1 MEMKAQSIYGLFFEV
16 QPKPGQRSAYFD
28 HVDKLKPVLNQH
40 EGLLWIQRYQSIDV
54 PDLILSHQYWASEA
68 ALVAWRRNQEHR
80 YSQTQGI
87 KKIFANYRIRVGPR
101 IWSWSDENH
110 SKELPWDQNSFTKC
124 ILTLRKSRDK
134 VVELDDASVA
144 LTGRYLSLISKDQ
157 ELITYACDSLTEVL
171 LAKIFQSGAER
182 ADLFLPERDYG
193 LFDRSGAPL
202 ADSKGSLQTTANG
215 KLYEKR

>member
-1 MEMKAQSIYGLFFEV
+1 METEEQSIYGLFFEV
-16 QPKPGQRSAYFD
+16 QPKPGQRQAYFD
-28 HVDKLKPVLNQH
+28 HVDKLKSELNRH

-110 SKELPWDQNSFTKC
+110 SIELPWDQNSFTNC
-124 ILTLRKSRDK
+124 ILTLRKSRD
-134 VVELDDASVA
+134 VVVDIDDASVT
-144 LTGRYLSLISKDQ
+144 LTSRYVSLTAEGQ

-171 LAKIFQSGAER
+171 LSKIFQSGAER
-182 ADLFLPERDYG
+182 ADLFLTERDYG

-202 ADSKGSLQTTANG
+202 ADS
-215 KLYEKR
+215 

>member
-1 MEMKAQSIYGLFFEV
+1 METKAQSIYGLFFEV
-16 QPKPGQRSAYFD
+16 QPKPGQRKAYFD

-80 YSQTQGI
+80 YSQTQGK

-101 IWSWSDENH
+101 IWSWSGESQ
-110 SKELPWDQNSFTKC
+110 SKKLPCDQNSFQNC
-124 ILTLRKSRDK
+124 ILTLRKSADIA
-134 VVELDDASVA
+134 VELDDESVKSTSRYVS
-144 LTGRYLSLISKDQ
+144 LTSKGQ

-171 LAKIFQSGAER
+171 LSKIFQSGAER

-202 ADSKGSLQTTANG
+202 ADS
-215 KLYEKR
+215 

>member
-1 MEMKAQSIYGLFFEV
+1 METKAQSIYGLFFEV
-16 QPKPGQRSAYFD
+16 QPKPGQRPAYFD
-28 HVDKLKPVLNQH
+28 HVDKLKPVLNQY

-124 ILTLRKSRDK
+124 ILTLRKFRDK

-144 LTGRYLSLISKDQ
+144 LTGRYVSLTSKDQ
-157 ELITYACDSLTEVL
+157 ELITYACDSLTDVI
-171 LAKIFQSGAER
+171 ARKNFSIWSGAR
-182 ADLFLPERDYG
+182 
-193 LFDRSGAPL
+193 
-202 ADSKGSLQTTANG
+202 
-215 KLYEKR
+215 

>member
-1 MEMKAQSIYGLFFEV
+1 METEEQSIYGLFFEV
-16 QPKPGQRSAYFD
+16 QPKPGQRQAYFD
-28 HVDKLKPVLNQH
+28 HVDKLKSELNRH

-110 SKELPWDQNSFTKC
+110 SIELPWDQNSFTNC
-124 ILTLRKSRDK
+124 ILTLRKSRD
-134 VVELDDASVA
+134 VVVNIDDASVT
-144 LTGRYLSLISKDQ
+144 LTSRYVSLTAKGQ

-171 LAKIFQSGAER
+171 LSKIFQSGAER
-182 ADLFLPERDYG
+182 ADLFLTERDYG
-193 LFDRSGAPL
+193 LFDRSGATL
-202 ADSKGSLQTTANG
+202 ADS
-215 KLYEKR
+215 

>member
-1 MEMKAQSIYGLFFEV
+1 METEEQSIYGLFFEV
-16 QPKPGQRSAYFD
+16 QPKPGQRQAYFD
-28 HVDKLKPVLNQH
+28 HVDKLKSELNRH

-80 YSQTQGI
+80 YSQTHGI

-101 IWSWSDENH
+101 IWSWGDKNH
-110 SKELPWDQNSFTKC
+110 SIELPWDPNSFTNC
-124 ILTLRKSRDK
+124 ILTLRKSRD
-134 VVELDDASVA
+134 VVVDIDDASVT
-144 LTGRYLSLISKDQ
+144 LTSRYVSLTAKDQ

-202 ADSKGSLQTTANG
+202 ADS
-215 KLYEKR
+215 

>member
-1 MEMKAQSIYGLFFEV
+1 METKAQSIYGLFFEV
-16 QPKPGQRSAYFD
+16 QPKPGQRQAYFD

-68 ALVAWRRNQEHR
+68 ALVVWRRNQEHR

-110 SKELPWDQNSFTKC
+110 SKELPWDQNSFAKC

-134 VVELDDASVA
+134 VVELDDASAA
-144 LTGRYLSLISKDQ
+144 LTGRYVSLTPKDQ

-202 ADSKGSLQTTANG
+202 ADS
-215 KLYEKR
+215 

>member
-1 MEMKAQSIYGLFFEV
+1 MERKAQSIYGLFFEV

-101 IWSWSDENH
+101 IWSSSDENH
-110 SKELPWDQNSFTKC
+110 SIEPTWDQNSRKKF

-134 VVELDDASVA
+134 VVEVDDASGA
-144 LTGRYLSLISKDQ
+144 LTGRYVSLTLKDQ
-157 ELITYACDSLTEVL
+157 ELITYACDSLTEV
-171 LAKIFQSGAER
+171 
-182 ADLFLPERDYG
+182 
-193 LFDRSGAPL
+193 
-202 ADSKGSLQTTANG
+202 
-215 KLYEKR
+215 

>member
-1 MEMKAQSIYGLFFEV
+1 METEEQSIYGLFFEV
-16 QPKPGQRSAYFD
+16 QPKPGQRQAYFD
-28 HVDKLKPVLNQH
+28 HVDKLKSELNRH

-68 ALVAWRRNQEHR
+68 ALVAWRRNQKHR

-110 SKELPWDQNSFTKC
+110 SIELPWDQNSFTNC
-124 ILTLRKSRDK
+124 ILTLRKSRD
-134 VVELDDASVA
+134 VVVNIDDASVT
-144 LTGRYLSLISKDQ
+144 LTSRYVSLTAKGQ

-171 LAKIFQSGAER
+171 LSKIFQSGAER
-182 ADLFLPERDYG
+182 ADLFLTERDYG

-202 ADSKGSLQTTANG
+202 ADS
-215 KLYEKR
+215 

>member
-1 MEMKAQSIYGLFFEV
+1 METEEQSIYGLFFEV
-16 QPKPGQRSAYFD
+16 QPKPGQRQAYFD
-28 HVDKLKPVLNQH
+28 HVDKLKSELNRH
-40 EGLLWIQRYQSIDV
+40 EGLLWIHRYQSIDV

-110 SKELPWDQNSFTKC
+110 SIELPWDQNSFTNC
-124 ILTLRKSRDK
+124 ILTLRKSRD
-134 VVELDDASVA
+134 VVVNIDDASVT
-144 LTGRYLSLISKDQ
+144 LTSRYVSLTAKGQ

-171 LAKIFQSGAER
+171 LSKIFQSGAER

-202 ADSKGSLQTTANG
+202 ADS
-215 KLYEKR
+215 

>member
-1 MEMKAQSIYGLFFEV
+1 METEEQSIYGLFFEV
-16 QPKPGQRSAYFD
+16 QPKPGQRQAYFD
-28 HVDKLKPVLNQH
+28 HVDKLKSELNRH

-110 SKELPWDQNSFTKC
+110 SIELPWDQNSFTNC
-124 ILTLRKSRDK
+124 ILTLRKSRD
-134 VVELDDASVA
+134 VVVDIDDASVT
-144 LTGRYLSLISKDQ
+144 LTSRYVSLTAKGQ

-171 LAKIFQSGAER
+171 LSKIFQSGAER
-182 ADLFLPERDYG
+182 ADLFLTERDYG

-202 ADSKGSLQTTANG
+202 ADS
-215 KLYEKR
+215 

>member
-1 MEMKAQSIYGLFFEV
+1 METEEQSIYGLFFEV
-16 QPKPGQRSAYFD
+16 QPKPGQRQAYFD
-28 HVDKLKPVLNQH
+28 HVDKLKSELNRH

-110 SKELPWDQNSFTKC
+110 SIELPWDQNSFTNC
-124 ILTLRKSRDK
+124 ILTLRKSRD
-134 VVELDDASVA
+134 VVVDIDDASVT
-144 LTGRYLSLISKDQ
+144 LTSRYVSLTARGQ

-171 LAKIFQSGAER
+171 LSKIFQSGAER
-182 ADLFLPERDYG
+182 ADLFLTERDYG

-202 ADSKGSLQTTANG
+202 ADS
-215 KLYEKR
+215 

>member
-1 MEMKAQSIYGLFFEV
+1 MKAQSIYGLFFEV
-16 QPKPGQRSAYFD
+16 QPKPGQRQAYFD
-28 HVDKLKPVLNQH
+28 HVDKLKSELNRH
-40 EGLLWIQRYQSIDV
+40 EGLLWIQRYQSIDA

-101 IWSWSDENH
+101 IWSWSGEGQ
-110 SKELPWDQNSFTKC
+110 SKELPCERNFPQKC

-134 VVELDDASVA
+134 VVELDDASVS
-144 LTGRYLSLISKDQ
+144 LTGRYVSLTSKDQ

-193 LFDRSGAPL
+193 LFDRIGAPL
-202 ADSKGSLQTTANG
+202 ADS
-215 KLYEKR
+215 

>member
-1 MEMKAQSIYGLFFEV
+1 METEEQSIYGLFFEV
-16 QPKPGQRSAYFD
+16 QPKPGQRQAYFD

-68 ALVAWRRNQEHR
+68 ALVVWRRNQEHR

-144 LTGRYLSLISKDQ
+144 LTGRYVSLTLKDQ

-202 ADSKGSLQTTANG
+202 ADS
-215 KLYEKR
+215 

>member
-1 MEMKAQSIYGLFFEV
+1 METKAQSIYGLFFEV
-16 QPKPGQRSAYFD
+16 QPKPGQRQAYFD

-68 ALVAWRRNQEHR
+68 ALVVWRRNQEHR

-110 SKELPWDQNSFTKC
+110 SKELPWDQNSFAKC

-134 VVELDDASVA
+134 VVELDDTSVA
-144 LTGRYLSLISKDQ
+144 LTGRYVSLTSNDQ

-202 ADSKGSLQTTANG
+202 ADS
-215 KLYEKR
+215 

>member
-1 MEMKAQSIYGLFFEV
+1 METKAQSIYGLFFEV
-16 QPKPGQRSAYFD
+16 QPKPGQRQAYFD
-28 HVDKLKPVLNQH
+28 HVDKLKPVLNQY

-144 LTGRYLSLISKDQ
+144 LTGRYVSLTLKDQ

-202 ADSKGSLQTTANG
+202 ADS
-215 KLYEKR
+215 

>member
-16 QPKPGQRSAYFD
+16 QPKPGQRQAYFD
-28 HVDKLKPVLNQH
+28 HVDKLMPVLNQH

-54 PDLILSHQYWASEA
+54 PDLILSHQYWANKA
-68 ALVAWRRNQEHR
+68 VLVAWRRNQEHR

-101 IWSWSDENH
+101 IWSWSDKNH
-110 SKELPWDQNSFTKC
+110 SIELPWDQNSRKKC
-124 ILTLRKSRDK
+124 ILTLRKSGDM
-134 VVELDDASVA
+134 VVELDDASVT
-144 LTGRYLSLISKDQ
+144 LTGRYVSLTSKGQ

-171 LAKIFQSGAER
+171 LSKIFQAGAER

-193 LFDRSGAPL
+193 LFDRIGASL
-202 ADSKGSLQTTANG
+202 ADS
-215 KLYEKR
+215 

>member
-1 MEMKAQSIYGLFFEV
+1 METEEQSIYGLFFEV
-16 QPKPGQRSAYFD
+16 QPKPGQRQAYFD
-28 HVDKLKPVLNQH
+28 HVDKLKSELNRH
-40 EGLLWIQRYQSIDV
+40 EGLMWIQRYQSIDA

-110 SKELPWDQNSFTKC
+110 SIELPWDQNSFTNC
-124 ILTLRKSRDK
+124 ILTLRKSRD
-134 VVELDDASVA
+134 VVVDIDDASVT
-144 LTGRYLSLISKDQ
+144 LTRRYVSLTAKGQ

-171 LAKIFQSGAER
+171 LSKIFQSGAER
-182 ADLFLPERDYG
+182 ADLFLTERDYG

-202 ADSKGSLQTTANG
+202 ADS
-215 KLYEKR
+215 

>member
-1 MEMKAQSIYGLFFEV
+1 METEEQSIYGLFFEV
-16 QPKPGQRSAYFD
+16 QPKPGQRQAYFD
-28 HVDKLKPVLNQH
+28 HVDKLKSELNRH
-40 EGLLWIQRYQSIDV
+40 EGLLWIQRYQSIDA

-110 SKELPWDQNSFTKC
+110 SIELPWDQNSFTNC
-124 ILTLRKSRDK
+124 ILTLRKSRD
-134 VVELDDASVA
+134 VVVDIDDASVT
-144 LTGRYLSLISKDQ
+144 LTSRYVSLTAKGQ

-171 LAKIFQSGAER
+171 LSKIFQSGAER
-182 ADLFLPERDYG
+182 ADLFLTERDYG

-202 ADSKGSLQTTANG
+202 ADS
-215 KLYEKR
+215 